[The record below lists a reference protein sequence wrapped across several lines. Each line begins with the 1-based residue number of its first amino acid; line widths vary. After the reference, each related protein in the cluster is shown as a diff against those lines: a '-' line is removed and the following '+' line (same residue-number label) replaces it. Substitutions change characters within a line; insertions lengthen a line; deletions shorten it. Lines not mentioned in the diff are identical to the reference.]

1 LDAVVLGNVFHRIL
15 LLGESEDLLSEY
27 ERTRR
32 SAFLEWTNP
41 LSIGN
46 KERLTSTDPEKVAE
60 RQEFFKNLNTD
71 PEYVKE
77 VLGKRMEGAMPE
89 SFEVTPMTNGSK

>member
-1 LDAVVLGNVFHRIL
+1 MLGNVFHRIL

-32 SAFLEWTNP
+32 RAFLEWTNP

-60 RQEFFKNLNTD
+60 RQEFFKSLNTD
-71 PEYVKE
+71 PEYVKV

-89 SFEVTPMTNGSK
+89 LFEVTPMTNVSK